1 MSAMPARA
9 PRATPSSMPK
19 RARGHL
25 TRVKPLVLD
34 PIIEAIPVAVPKGK
48 ASNRTFAFILCGM
61 LVAGMLML
69 LAINTMAAQAS
80 FQKHEL
86 QIELSHKTADR
97 QRLEGEV
104 ARAESPEHLLIMANR
119 MGMVP
124 AATPVFLRLSDH
136 KILGKRVA
144 AGEGN

>member
-9 PRATPSSMPK
+9 PRVSPTPLPK

-48 ASNRTFAFILCGM
+48 ASNRTFAFILVGM

-69 LAINTMAAQAS
+69 LMINTMAAQAS
-80 FQKHEL
+80 FEKHSL
-86 QIELSHKTADR
+86 QLELSHKTADR

-104 ARAESPEHLLIMANR
+104 ARAESPEHLLNIAQS

-144 AGEGN
+144 ASAGK